1 MSDDPAVTSFGA
13 AFVGRT
19 EENSLG
25 SISLEISW
33 VFLWPDPSIIA
44 LENLFNA
51 YLKQL
56 SESYETE
63 SILHITHILKKRE
76 SKPLTNKIF
85 VALTLYELKSQAM

>member
-25 SISLEISW
+25 SIPLEISW

-56 SESYETE
+56 TESYETE
-63 SILHITHILKKRE
+63 SILHITSTAVSML
-76 SKPLTNKIF
+76 SLTGC
-85 VALTLYELKSQAM
+85 VSLLTVCDVLIT